1 MNHDKK
7 EYPDPNCMNIANY
20 LETKKTKLTARE
32 IATGMEPV
40 ISPLEGPEADRIQKE
55 LDQHI
60 QDDIIPCLKKLEK
73 ERIISS
79 EQNSFDAEIKY
90 RFVRK

>member
-7 EYPDPNCMNIANY
+7 EYLKPGCIDIANY

-40 ISPLEGPEADRIQKE
+40 ISPLEAPEADRIQKE
-55 LDQHI
+55 LNQHI

-73 ERIISS
+73 ERIIS
-79 EQNSFDAEIKY
+79 
-90 RFVRK
+90 

>member
-7 EYPDPNCMNIANY
+7 EYLEPGCIDIANY

-32 IATGMEPV
+32 IATGMQHV
-40 ISPLEGPEADRIQKE
+40 MSPLEDPVADTMQKE

-60 QDDIIPCLKKLEK
+60 QDDIMPCLKKLEEK
-73 ERIISS
+73 RIISS
-79 EQNSFDAEIKY
+79 EQNSFNL
-90 RFVRK
+90 